1 MTSAAFMPS
10 STAAN
15 LSSVTPV
22 GMQDI
27 TLPTLR
33 QELSI
38 EPASHDE
45 NGAPRWLLVDKV
57 RNSYF
62 TLTEQA
68 LGLIRYWQ
76 PNASLKTFANAM
88 VQRGLDV
95 SEDEIRGFIYF
106 LDANHLIQ
114 RRDANGVRVLNAAK
128 QKTKVSPLKWLL
140 HNYLFIR
147 LPLWQPDPWL
157 KKVGPKLNWL
167 FTPLMHYSI
176 LLLGLIGLLL
186 VSRQWEQFQHTFSY
200 FFNTEGL
207 IYYIIAL
214 IFVKSAHELGHA
226 LVSYR
231 HNCHVASIGVAF
243 IVMFPVLYTDTT
255 SAWQLRSR
263 HKRLAI
269 VSAGVR
275 TELYIAMLATFLWNV
290 VPDGVLRSV
299 MFFIATT
306 SWLTSLLVN
315 TSPFMRFDG
324 YFAFSDI
331 FNVENLQHRA
341 FSYGRWQL
349 RRWLW
354 GIDDAPPEPLR
365 PSRARL
371 FIGYAFATWIY
382 RFFLFLGIAL
392 VVYHLFFKVLGILLF
407 LVEISW
413 FVLLPIIKEVN
424 VWHKRHQAFQFT
436 RGRVIGWS
444 CALLLCLWA
453 VLPLSTQISLP
464 GVLRAAQNQQMY
476 APTPAQISQ
485 IYVHDGQRV
494 EQGEV
499 LITLQSPEL
508 TEALNQVSERIKL
521 TQLSLERQAVS
532 STDKA
537 TSAIA
542 EQQLQQLMQ
551 QQQGLLAQQQQLQ
564 LKAPFA
570 GEVSLQHPTNVGRW
584 VNDEEPLLRIVNPQ
598 QLLAEGFAEE
608 SLLNALQ
615 AGQTAH
621 FIAEQA
627 TLASVPLSLTSI
639 DVSSLAMLPY
649 PELASTSGGAIAV
662 RDGANPV
669 PEETFYQVHFSPLD
683 FDNVPALP
691 PQRLSGTIVVDGE
704 ARSWLWYQLKRSMAL
719 LIRESGF

>member
-1 MTSAAFMPS
+1 MTSATMP
-10 STAAN
+10 
-15 LSSVTPV
+15 
-22 GMQDI
+22 DI

-33 QELSI
+33 QELRI
-38 EPASHDE
+38 EPTSSDE
-45 NGAPRWLLVDKV
+45 NGAPRWLLVDKL

-76 PNASLKTFANAM
+76 PNASLNAFATAM
-88 VQRGLDV
+88 AQRGIAV

-106 LDANHLIQ
+106 LSANHLIQ
-114 RRDANGVRVLNAAK
+114 RRDNNGVQALNAAK
-128 QKTKVSPLKWLL
+128 QQRKVSPFKWLL

-147 LPLWQPDPWL
+147 IPLWQPDPWL
-157 KKVGPKLNWL
+157 KRVGPKLNWL

-176 LLLGLIGLLL
+176 VLLGLIGLLL

-207 IYYIIAL
+207 IYYVLAL
-214 IFVKSAHELGHA
+214 LFVKSAHELGHA

-231 HNCHVASIGVAF
+231 HNCHVASIGLAF

-263 HKRLAI
+263 RKRLAI

-306 SWLTSLLVN
+306 SWMTSLLVN

-331 FNVENLQHRA
+331 FNVENLQFRA
-341 FSYGRWQL
+341 FNYGRWQL

-354 GIDDAPPEPLR
+354 GIDDPAPEPLR

-382 RFFLFLGIAL
+382 RLFLFLGIAL

-413 FVLLPIIKEVN
+413 FVILPIIKEVN

-436 RGRVIGWS
+436 PWRIAGWG

-453 VLPLSTQISLP
+453 ILPIGNHVALP
-464 GVLRAAQNQQMY
+464 GVLRAAQNQQMF
-476 APTPAQISQ
+476 APMPAQISA
-485 IYVHDGQRV
+485 IYVHDGQQV
-494 EQGEV
+494 AQGDV
-499 LITLQSPEL
+499 LIQLESPAL
-508 TEALNQVSERIKL
+508 TEALNQLNEKIQLS
-521 TQLSLERQAVS
+521 QLSLTRQAVS
-532 STDKA
+532 YSDKA
-537 TSAIA
+537 ANAVTA
-542 EQQLQQLMQ
+542 QQLQQLLQ
-551 QQQGLLAQQQQLQ
+551 QQQGLLARQQQLQ
-564 LKAPFA
+564 LRAPFA
-570 GEVSLQHPTNVGRW
+570 GEISLQYPTNVGRW
-584 VNDEEPLLRIVNPQ
+584 VSDEQPLLRLVSYQ
-598 QLLAEGFAEE
+598 QWLAEGFAQETM
-608 SLLNALQ
+608 LNALKT
-615 AGQTAH
+615 GQTAR
-621 FIAEQA
+621 FIAQQT
-627 TLASVPLSLTSI
+627 TLKTVPLSLQNI
-639 DVSSLAMLPY
+639 DVTAVASLPY

-662 RDGANPV
+662 RDGQHPI
-669 PEETFYQVHFSPLD
+669 PEQTYYQVHFITAPSEAQLE
-683 FDNVPALP
+683 LP
-691 PQRLSGTIVVDGE
+691 PQRLSGTIIVDGE
-704 ARSWLWYQLKRSMAL
+704 ARSWLWYQLKRTLAL